1 MKKPRRIIPFF
12 VPHQGCPHTCV
23 FCNQKSISGSSHP
36 PSGAEV
42 AAKLREYRATIPA
55 GFAVEAAFYGGS
67 FTGLSAIEQET
78 LLTPAYQACQEGLID
93 GIRISTRPDLI
104 NAAGLKRLKKWG
116 VKTVE
121 LGAQSLDPGVLIAA
135 GRGHTPEDTRRSAR
149 LIQDA
154 GLKLGLQMMLGL
166 PGDTRDKSLATG
178 QGLGELR
185 PDFVRIY
192 PTIVM
197 RGTILHKL
205 YQAGSYRPL
214 TLAEAIDWTE
224 WLYIYFNCRG
234 IPIVRLGLQT
244 TDSLL
249 KPGEMIAGPFHPAF
263 GELVESAV
271 ALRQLEQLLAKW
283 EAKIFA
289 SSVPWPKESELPE
302 REICGAMAPDGKW
315 RGVSPGQATSSVKP
329 PAWKRSGAPLGQLII
344 VCNPRYLSR
353 LIGQHRTNLH
363 KIELKWRQSLKII
376 GDESMPLR
384 DLWLM
389 TETGTR
395 EIYSNWQEFIT
406 SCRIL

>member
-1 MKKPRRIIPFF
+1 MA
-12 VPHQGCPHTCV
+12 
-23 FCNQKSISGSSHP
+23 N
-36 PSGAEV
+36 
-42 AAKLREYRATIPA
+42 KLREYRATIPA
-55 GFAVEAAFYGGS
+55 DFAVEAAFYGGS
-67 FTGLSAIEQET
+67 FTGLSASEQEA
-78 LLTPAYQACQEGLID
+78 LLAPAYQAGQEGLID

-104 NAAGLKRLKKWG
+104 DATGLKHLKKWG
-116 VKTVE
+116 VRTVE
-121 LGAQSLDPGVLIAA
+121 LGAQSLDQGVLIAA

-166 PGDTRDKSLATG
+166 PGDTRDKTLATG

-197 RGTILHKL
+197 RGTLLHKL
-205 YQAGSYRPL
+205 YQAGSYCPL

-224 WLYIYFNCRG
+224 WLYISFNRWE
-234 IPIVRLGLQT
+234 IPIIRMGLQT

-249 KPGEMIAGPFHPAF
+249 KPGEIIAGPFHPAF

-283 EAKIFA
+283 EAKA
-289 SSVPWPKESELPE
+289 PTSSSPWPKESAP
-302 REICGAMAPDGKW
+302 RGYEICGGKAPDGKW
-315 RGVSPGQATSSVKP
+315 SGVQLGQKTSIAKP
-329 PAWKRSGAPLGQLII
+329 PAGKRSGASPGQLII
-344 VCNPRYLSR
+344 ASNPRYLSR
-353 LIGQHRTNLH
+353 LIGQHRTNLK

-395 EIYSNWQEFIT
+395 ENYLNWQEFLT
-406 SCRIL
+406 NCRIL